1 MAFLPLL
8 LFAAA
13 APAAPA
19 PSPDRARLL
28 ADLAAA
34 CDVRKGELSDIQLV
48 DYAGMLVA
56 VLKPVRFC
64 RQQDSRLALRL
75 ALAVAEA
82 PSSASG
88 GAYGL
93 LAAFYQGAPGIKAD
107 ARLARFYRRRAWLL
121 GSRYLNRFD
130 SPQEARAYLSDPE
143 TIAFLRDRLAR
154 GAPAKERVWL
164 AEALVARRAA
174 GDVADA
180 QAMLRTPEA
189 GTQAAARLML
199 AELALEP
206 GASPADVADATVR
219 LRPVAPSLA
228 AGAKARPLLLRL
240 ARLQLAAANAPEE
253 KWDAVQSLAA
263 AAYAGEAEPLQAF
276 LEALRATNGGREPAS
291 VAVTAPPPKILG
303 DDYPPSA
310 MRRNLSGVVRLRAL
324 VDPRGRMVFT
334 ESAAPGQPA
343 LLVDT
348 VRRVYASRSVPPLTI
363 AARPTPYVWVTVPP
377 VDFRISD

>member
-1 MAFLPLL
+1 VAFLTLL
-8 LFAAA
+8 AFAVA
-13 APAAPA
+13 APTVTA
-19 PSPDRARLL
+19 PSPERTQLL
-28 ADLAAA
+28 AELAAA
-34 CDVRKGELSDIQLV
+34 CEVRKGELSDMQLV

-56 VLKPVRFC
+56 TLKPVRTC
-64 RQQDSRLALRL
+64 RQQNSRLALRL
-75 ALAVAEA
+75 ARSVAEA

-93 LAAFYQGAPGIKAD
+93 LAAFYQGTNGIRAD
-107 ARLARFYRRRAWLL
+107 ARLARFYRQRAWLL

-130 SPQEARAYLSDPE
+130 SAEEARAYLSDPE
-143 TIAFLRDRLAR
+143 TVAFLRDRLAR
-154 GAPAKERVWL
+154 GAPPKERVWL
-164 AEALVARRAA
+164 AEALLARRAA
-174 GDVADA
+174 GDVAEA

-206 GASPADVADATVR
+206 GASPADIADATVR

-228 AGAKARPLLLRL
+228 AGAKARPLILRL

-253 KWDAVQSLAA
+253 KWDAIQSFAA

-276 LEALRATNGGREPAS
+276 REALGAANEGRESAT
-291 VAVTAPPPKILG
+291 VAVTAPPPRILG

-310 MRRNLSGVVRLRAL
+310 MRKNLSGVVRLRAL
-324 VDPRGRMVFT
+324 VDPRGRIVFT
-334 ESAAPGQPA
+334 ESADPGQPA

-363 AARPTPYVWVTVPP
+363 AERPTPYVWVTAPP
-377 VDFRISD
+377 VDFRIAE